1 MNLVVLSLSTG
12 AIIGI
17 SVAAVIVLLIVIILA
32 WYISV
37 MNWFRKTKVKVEE
50 AKSSIDASL
59 TKRYDLLTK
68 LLASVKQ
75 YQKHEAET
83 LSKVISL
90 RSSSINELS
99 LKEKAELSTKMD
111 DLEKGIN
118 VVVEN
123 YPELKADKVFL
134 DLHAQSIKCEDELL
148 ATRRIYNSN
157 VSTFNQRRVSF
168 PDSIVA
174 NRIGFKED
182 LEFFQ
187 VEEKKKEDVK
197 FEF

>member
-32 WYISV
+32 WYISI

-174 NRIGFKED
+174 KRIGFKED

>member
-32 WYISV
+32 WYISI

-99 LKEKAELSTKMD
+99 LKEKAELSNKMD

>member
-32 WYISV
+32 WYISI